1 MLNLLRSFFG
11 VLFFIGCFGI
21 VMIKNTP
28 NKYNLIISQQ
38 SNLIWASL
46 ADELQKGEWK
56 FEEKNPVVF
65 ADQMNQLKT
74 TAPKTIIFKLPTP
87 YSFDLK
93 EIWKWNESKKIITVN
108 YQYELNF
115 LSKLYFTINPELNKK
130 IKDFGEARLLK
141 TLEKIQSKF
150 NQHRSEYLGEMP
162 LPMTYYLAIEGKSP
176 WKDLEAA
183 VFLGHEKI
191 KTFGTQ
197 NNIPLQEKSFIV
209 YPSLGEEVVQWRAAI
224 AVDQFYKTN
233 SAEIRCRRYKG
244 GNTLALLHKGPD
256 NFLRNSW
263 NRIKDSL
270 NNRQQNYP
278 FIQQSIK
285 NIDQT
290 KNPLNWETI
299 LYIPIQ

>member
-1 MLNLLRSFFG
+1 M
-11 VLFFIGCFGI
+11 
-21 VMIKNTP
+21 
-28 NKYNLIISQQ
+28 YNLIINQQ
-38 SNLIWASL
+38 SNLIWASF
-46 ADELQKGEWK
+46 AEELQKGEWK
-56 FEEKNPVVF
+56 FEEKKPIVF
-65 ADQMNQLKT
+65 TDQMNQLKT
-74 TAPKTIIFKLPTP
+74 TAPQTIEFKLPTP
-87 YSFDLK
+87 FSFDLN
-93 EIWKWNESKKIITVN
+93 ETWKWNEHKKIITVN

-115 LSKLYFTINPELNKK
+115 LSKLYFTLNPELFKK
-130 IKDFGEARLLK
+130 IRNFGEARLLK
-141 TLEKIQSKF
+141 TQEKIQSKF
-150 NQHRSEYLGEMP
+150 NQHRSEYLGKMQ
-162 LPMTYYLAIEGKSP
+162 LPMTYYLAIEGKSA
-176 WKDLEAA
+176 WKDLETAI
-183 VFLGHEKI
+183 FLGHEKI
-191 KTFGTQ
+191 KTFGIQ

-209 YPSLGEEVVQWRAAI
+209 YPSMDQEVVQWRAAV
-224 AVDQFYKTN
+224 AVDRFYKTN

-278 FIQQSIK
+278 FIQQSI